1 MSIKQAPFLSFSVR
15 HQKKTLWRRAR
26 HQALRKSKNGILIT
40 QIVQRKQKRIQNH
53 KKKPTLHAPPPPSTR
68 TATEIRFQG
77 LWFVLNDESQTYA
90 CSSFSIISSVAAPH
104 THTHN
109 RHGGTRA
116 SSVRPRSVPCIM
128 VAAHGVLIHGLHT
141 NASISHHHAIRT
153 DSASHHARTQT
164 QASKHKQSRAAD

>member
-1 MSIKQAPFLSFSVR
+1 MHVIKHCASQKMAFLS
-15 HQKKTLWRRAR
+15 HKLYK
-26 HQALRKSKNGILIT
+26 
-40 QIVQRKQKRIQNH
+40 RKQKRIQNH
-53 KKKPTLHAPPPPSTR
+53 KKKLTLHAPPPPSTR

>member
-1 MSIKQAPFLSFSVR
+1 MHVIKHSASQKMALSS
-15 HQKKTLWRRAR
+15 HKLYK
-26 HQALRKSKNGILIT
+26 
-40 QIVQRKQKRIQNH
+40 RKQKRIQNH
-53 KKKPTLHAPPPPSTR
+53 KKKLTLHAPPPPSTR

-104 THTHN
+104 THTQPP
-109 RHGGTRA
+109 RRYTRFVGA
-116 SSVRPRSVPCIM
+116 APCIM